1 MYVGTDTRDV
11 YHAGWNVSTETIN
24 PRDAERFLQA
34 TRDPVM
40 QKTKMQS
47 EKMLM
52 QSMRDVGKPYKTP
65 EQLSSEISVKTA
77 HEKDMTQD
85 LRAELTQQVQY
96 DMPRASAEAV
106 NGIVTRMINKQLHDA
121 EIADDPELT
130 LKPDCAKTLK
140 VVKVKERYHNGK
152 FEVRKFDNSGKS
164 AWSCCQS
171 KYEDTEG
178 CCIKVV
184 DKQRWTVTTYN
195 EI

>member
-1 MYVGTDTRDV
+1 M
-11 YHAGWNVSTETIN
+11 H
-24 PRDAERFLQA
+24 
-34 TRDPVM
+34 
-40 QKTKMQS
+40 S

-52 QSMRDVGKPYKTP
+52 QSMKDQNKPYKTP
-65 EQLSSEISVKTA
+65 EQLSNEISYKVAT
-77 HEKDMTQD
+77 EKDMTQD
-85 LRAELTQQVQY
+85 MRAELTQQVQY

-106 NGIVTRMINKQLHDA
+106 NGIVTRMINNKLHDA

-140 VVKVKERYHNGK
+140 VIKEKERYHNGK
-152 FEVRKFDNSGKS
+152 YEVRKFDNKGKK

-171 KYEDTEG
+171 KYEDTDG
-178 CCIKVV
+178 CCVRII